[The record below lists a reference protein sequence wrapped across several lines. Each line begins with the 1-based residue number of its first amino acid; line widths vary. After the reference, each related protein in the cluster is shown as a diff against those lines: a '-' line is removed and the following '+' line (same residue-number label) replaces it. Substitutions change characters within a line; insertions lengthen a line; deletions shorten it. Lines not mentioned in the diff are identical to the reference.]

1 MKEFRSFLAPQIRHF
16 IRYRQASQRWN
27 DSSYE
32 ENLML
37 FDRYCLENYPG
48 DTMLTQE
55 MVDGWCRQ
63 RHTEANNSCR
73 SRIYVV
79 DSFVRFL
86 NGRGLSPVQPPQIPR
101 KEMRTYI
108 PHAFTQEELSR
119 FFHECD
125 HIPVI
130 NNRKETVIGKMTIP
144 VFPAPLQQRDPH
156 E

>member
-63 RHTEANNSCR
+63 RT
-73 SRIYVV
+73 
-79 DSFVRFL
+79 
-86 NGRGLSPVQPPQIPR
+86 
-101 KEMRTYI
+101 
-108 PHAFTQEELSR
+108 
-119 FFHECD
+119 
-125 HIPVI
+125 
-130 NNRKETVIGKMTIP
+130 GKQTIP
-144 VFPAPLQQRDPH
+144 AGQGSMWWTALSVS
-156 E
+156 

>member
-63 RHTEANNSCR
+63 RHTEANNLF
-73 SRIYVV
+73 
-79 DSFVRFL
+79 FVKHFSL
-86 NGRGLSPVQPPQIPR
+86 KKASKFPFFSKGYSLLSAGLLESPQ
-101 KEMRTYI
+101 
-108 PHAFTQEELSR
+108 AAL
-119 FFHECD
+119 
-125 HIPVI
+125 
-130 NNRKETVIGKMTIP
+130 
-144 VFPAPLQQRDPH
+144 
-156 E
+156 

>member
-55 MVDGWCRQ
+55 MVGGWCRQ

-86 NGRGLSPVQPPQIPR
+86 NGRGLSPVQPPQIPVR
-101 KEMRTYI
+101 KCGLTSPM
-108 PHAFTQEELSR
+108 PLH
-119 FFHECD
+119 
-125 HIPVI
+125 
-130 NNRKETVIGKMTIP
+130 RKSSAVSSMSATISPSSTTGK
-144 VFPAPLQQRDPH
+144 RRS
-156 E
+156 

>member
-63 RHTEANNSCR
+63 RHTEANNFLPVKDLCGGQLCPFPEWAGSVPCTAPA
-73 SRIYVV
+73 
-79 DSFVRFL
+79 DS
-86 NGRGLSPVQPPQIPR
+86 P
-101 KEMRTYI
+101 
-108 PHAFTQEELSR
+108 
-119 FFHECD
+119 
-125 HIPVI
+125 
-130 NNRKETVIGKMTIP
+130 
-144 VFPAPLQQRDPH
+144 
-156 E
+156 

>member
-86 NGRGLSPVQPPQIPR
+86 YSPRRFPVRKCGLTSPMPLHR
-101 KEMRTYI
+101 KSSAVSSMSATI
-108 PHAFTQEELSR
+108 SPSST
-119 FFHECD
+119 
-125 HIPVI
+125 
-130 NNRKETVIGKMTIP
+130 TGK
-144 VFPAPLQQRDPH
+144 RRS
-156 E
+156 

>member
-27 DSSYE
+27 GSSYE

-63 RHTEANNSCR
+63 RDTEAK
-73 SRIYVV
+73 
-79 DSFVRFL
+79 L
-86 NGRGLSPVQPPQIPR
+86 NESAGQGSMWWTALSV
-101 KEMRTYI
+101 
-108 PHAFTQEELSR
+108 S
-119 FFHECD
+119 
-125 HIPVI
+125 
-130 NNRKETVIGKMTIP
+130 
-144 VFPAPLQQRDPH
+144 
-156 E
+156 

>member
-1 MKEFRSFLAPQIRHF
+1 MKEFRSFLSPQIHSF

-37 FDRYCLENYPG
+37 FDHYCHANDPCA
-48 DTMLTQE
+48 TALTQE

-63 RHTEANNSCR
+63 RRTETNNSCR

-86 NGRGLSPVQPPQIPR
+86 NMRGLSKCSATADSPERKAEIPPACLYR
-101 KEMRTYI
+101 GRTY
-108 PHAFTQEELSR
+108 
-119 FFHECD
+119 
-125 HIPVI
+125 
-130 NNRKETVIGKMTIP
+130 P
-144 VFPAPLQQRDPH
+144 VFP
-156 E
+156 